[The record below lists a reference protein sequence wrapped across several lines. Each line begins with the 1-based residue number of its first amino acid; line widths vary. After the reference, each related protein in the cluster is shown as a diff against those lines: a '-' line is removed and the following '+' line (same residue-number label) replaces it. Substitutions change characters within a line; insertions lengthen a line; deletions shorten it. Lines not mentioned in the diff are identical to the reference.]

1 MVNERDSRTALL
13 IGKEGLSKLR
23 EARIAV
29 IGLGGVGG
37 YAVEALVRAGIAE
50 ILLVDFDRVQESN
63 INRQLIADYDSIGML
78 KTELYARR
86 LTKLDPQL
94 IVCSQTCFLDSSNM
108 AEILDGYHYV
118 IDAIDSLN
126 SKIDLL
132 DYCHRNNKFVVSVF
146 GAGRR
151 LDPSLV
157 CSGDISQ
164 SSACPLA
171 RRVRKSL
178 RERGITSGIS
188 AVWSIEEASPA
199 VIEQGPERS
208 PIGSISYMPAIMGL
222 TAASILI
229 RKISYS

>member
-1 MVNERDSRTALL
+1 MVRERDSRTALL
-13 IGKEGLSKLR
+13 IGEEGL
-23 EARIAV
+23 ARLKQAKIAV

-63 INRQLIADYDSIGML
+63 VNRQLIADYDSIGIL
-78 KTELYARR
+78 KTELYAQR
-86 LTKLDPQL
+86 LAKLDPQL
-94 IVCSQTCFLDSSNM
+94 KICCKACFVDSGNM
-108 AEILDGYHYV
+108 AELLDGYQYV
-118 IDAIDSLN
+118 IDAIDSLD
-126 SKIDLL
+126 SKIDML
-132 DYCHRNNKFVVSVF
+132 DYCHRTGRFVVSIF

-157 CSGDISQ
+157 RSGDISQ

-178 RERGITSGIS
+178 RERGVTSGIS
-188 AVWSIEEASPA
+188 AVWSIEEAAPA
-199 VIEQGPERS
+199 VKEQGPDRS

-229 RKISYS
+229 RKIIQD

>member
-108 AEILDGYHYV
+108 AELLDGYHYV

-132 DYCHRNNKFVVSVF
+132 DYCHRNNKFVVSVL

-157 CSGDISQ
+157 RSGDISQ

-199 VIEQGPERS
+199 VKEQGPERS